1 MSNVK
6 RIRPL
11 TELSAGDTATVARVK
26 LPEPEANRLQDL
38 GVRCGVA
45 VRVQQNDRKMPLLVA
60 VGDGRL
66 AVNAD
71 SARGIY
77 VF

>member
-1 MSNVK
+1 MTNVK

-26 LPEPEANRLQDL
+26 LPDPEANRLQDL
-38 GVRCGVA
+38 GLRCGVA
-45 VRVQQNDRKMPLLVA
+45 VRVQQNDLNMPLLVA